1 MAPTTLIIGAGI
13 FGTSTAYHLSLTSPP
28 STIILLDR
36 APYPPP
42 PASSLHKDAPGAS
55 SDINK
60 IVRADYSTR
69 FYMDLAVKA
78 IEAWSS
84 WEILKP
90 YYHRTGW
97 VMLDEKESDLSEKI
111 RRNFRARE
119 REGLGRDE
127 SRDMSFEAVRQ
138 AWGGL
143 LEKMDSEGFGN
154 AYWNP
159 GAGWADADK
168 AVAAMMREAVGRGV
182 RYVRG
187 EATALILRPEGGGVG
202 GVRLGNG
209 RVVKADRVLLA
220 TGAWTSALLSK
231 TEDELGIGEA
241 DRVEQQAKAAGVCV
255 AHYKLNDEEKKRFD
269 QLPVVVYGE
278 NGEVLPPPRSA
289 LLKFTNA
296 STFTNTHTTPSNHH
310 ISIPPSSQTHVPN
323 RLKRETISIIQRI
336 TPSLLAPN
344 KQQPD
349 YWRLCWDSITPT
361 QDQLI
366 TRHPDEK
373 LGNLYLAV
381 GGSFH
386 SWKFLPVMGEFVV
399 NVLEGRGNGREMNE
413 HWAWKKEGWGSSGGG
428 RGAHEKVVP
437 TRELRD
443 LEERGRL

>member
-1 MAPTTLIIGAGI
+1 
-13 FGTSTAYHLSLTSPP
+13 
-28 STIILLDR
+28 
-36 APYPPP
+36 
-42 PASSLHKDAPGAS
+42 
-55 SDINK
+55 
-60 IVRADYSTR
+60 
-69 FYMDLAVKA
+69 MDLAVKA

-278 NGEVLPPPRSA
+278 NGALIPRYYSQGVWMLFKSFYCPRNFKSDHSLPTT
-289 LLKFTNA
+289 LLYS
-296 STFTNTHTTPSNHH
+296 STANVSHLTNTLNRRSPSPTPLRPPKIHQRLHLHKYPHH
-310 ISIPPSSQTHVPN
+310 P
-323 RLKRETISIIQRI
+323 
-336 TPSLLAPN
+336 
-344 KQQPD
+344 
-349 YWRLCWDSITPT
+349 
-361 QDQLI
+361 
-366 TRHPDEK
+366 
-373 LGNLYLAV
+373 
-381 GGSFH
+381 
-386 SWKFLPVMGEFVV
+386 
-399 NVLEGRGNGREMNE
+399 
-413 HWAWKKEGWGSSGGG
+413 
-428 RGAHEKVVP
+428 
-437 TRELRD
+437 
-443 LEERGRL
+443 